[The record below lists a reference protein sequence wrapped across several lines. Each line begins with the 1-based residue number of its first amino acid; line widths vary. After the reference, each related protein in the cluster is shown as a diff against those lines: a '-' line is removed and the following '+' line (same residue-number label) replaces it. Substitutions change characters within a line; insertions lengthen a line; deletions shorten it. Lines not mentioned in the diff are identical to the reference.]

1 MGCIRGLQVLGDNR
15 SMNSHIKTCWVVITL
30 TGICVVI
37 ENQLSWC
44 LNIANKDFFSA

>member
-15 SMNSHIKTCWVVITL
+15 LMKSHIKTSWVVITL
-30 TGICVVI
+30 IGICAVI
-37 ENQLSWC
+37 KNQLSWC